1 MTDKPENT
9 AVALRAGTVIANPA
23 GDGYYV
29 LARDIGIRDTVT
41 AHSFIPHGNVPIPKL
56 GEIVPKFVQAHIAQA
71 LREEGIT

>member
-1 MTDKPENT
+1 MTNTQSET
-9 AVALRAGTVIANPA
+9 AVALRAGTVISNPV

-56 GEIVPKFVQAHIAQA
+56 GEMVPKFVQARIAQA
-71 LREEGIT
+71 LREVG